1 MSAFANLNGFQIGLA
16 MGAASMISIGPNNI
30 MLAREGLIGGRRCLV
45 ASLVAG
51 SYAVLVLL
59 AFLLAPRSAGID
71 AIWQQALCWAGIGA
85 LTWFALQ
92 AFRTAAQRKSA
103 IGGSDAGHESLQR
116 CLFRVMRIVWA
127 NPLTYVEL
135 LLIPAAICQSL
146 AGDHDRISFAAAL
159 VIMSAICCYGYAYG
173 GSLLTRVLRG
183 QQGIRLF
190 DLISGILLSTV
201 LLCMVFNLVNAA

>member
-1 MSAFANLNGFQIGLA
+1 MSAFANLSGFQIGVA
-16 MGAASMISIGPNNI
+16 MGAASIISIGPNNL
-30 MLAREGLIGGRRCLV
+30 MLAREGLVGGRRGLV

-51 SYAVLVLL
+51 SYTILVLL
-59 AFLLAPRSAGID
+59 AILLAARSVTVH
-71 AIWQQALCWAGIGA
+71 AIWQQALYWSGFGA

-92 AFRTAAQRKSA
+92 AFRTAAQRKSD
-103 IGGSDAGHESLQR
+103 IGGSDGGHESLQR

-146 AGDHDRISFAAAL
+146 AGDHDRLSFAAAL

-173 GSLLTRVLRG
+173 GSLLARVLHG
-183 QQGIRLF
+183 HQGIRLF
-190 DLISGILLSTV
+190 DLLSGILLSVV
-201 LLCMVFNLVNAA
+201 LLCMVFNLVKET